1 MGFLAGGEEGM
12 QKGNKTESAPPN
24 VEPTRIRSASIK

>member
-24 VEPTRIRSASIK
+24 VEPTSIK